1 MFLSG
6 QDLVYWLFHP
16 PVRCTATKTCR
27 TCGITDQDHNI
38 EGCQATPKCTNCHG
52 PHQADN
58 EGCYARPKKVGNA
71 FHKLSKS
78 QRIHARNLRSEDYRR
93 QNMESIS
100 QSSSDLSAQSYEP
113 AITDSAEE
121 ADTEMTN
128 TAPGVADH
136 TPTEL
141 RQAEQPPLT
150 GEDEEL
156 GEGMESIEKEQLR
169 LDTHGTE
176 ADEEVS
182 DRMELQV

>member
-1 MFLSG
+1 
-6 QDLVYWLFHP
+6 
-16 PVRCTATKTCR
+16 
-27 TCGITDQDHNI
+27 
-38 EGCQATPKCTNCHG
+38 
-52 PHQADN
+52 
-58 EGCYARPKKVGNA
+58 
-71 FHKLSKS
+71 
-78 QRIHARNLRSEDYRR
+78 
-93 QNMESIS
+93 MESIS

-156 GEGMESIEKEQLR
+156 GEGMESIEKEQPQ

-176 ADEEVS
+176 ADEEVR